1 MQTREERLRTLQ
13 ENPNIS
19 VLIIGAGIN
28 GIGTFRD
35 LALQGVD
42 VVLVDKGDYCSGTS
56 AASSHM
62 VHGGI
67 RYLENGEFRL
77 VREAVQERNRLLKIA
92 PHLVKPLPTTFPIF
106 KWFSG
111 LFNAPLKFLG
121 LLDRPSERGAI
132 VIKLGMLLYDYYTR
146 RQKTVPKHVFR
157 NRAES
162 TALFPAINSEVI
174 YTATYYDAAM
184 PSPERIAIE
193 LVQDAVA
200 ANDRAI
206 PLNYVSLLSAAGGT
220 VSLKDEIGG
229 GTVQVNLEIVVN
241 AAGPW
246 IDLVNGSMGRET
258 NFISG
263 TKGSHLILEH
273 PELRRAIGENEFFF
287 ENEDGRIVLIF
298 PLLDKVMIGT
308 SDIRVNDLEEIAI
321 TDEEIDYFFTMIGR
335 VFPNIHVDRSQIVY
349 TFSGV
354 RPLQRTEGGATGQIS
369 REHIV
374 QITEPREDLAF
385 PVLSLVGGKW
395 TSFRAFSEQSSDL
408 ILERLERSR
417 KVSTANLPIGG
428 SKGYP
433 SNSAEKDAY
442 FKNLL
447 KTYPIERQHL
457 EGLFE
462 TYGTRVEELL
472 EDYGA
477 EASRMLKTVP
487 EISLGEMKF
496 ILAKEDV
503 IHLDDLILRRTML
516 GKLGRITSAGLQEIA
531 QICGEVLGWSD
542 QESHNEIDRF
552 ADILRDEHKM
562 NFNEFVG
569 G

>member
-1 MQTREERLRTLQ
+1 
-13 ENPNIS
+13 
-19 VLIIGAGIN
+19 
-28 GIGTFRD
+28 
-35 LALQGVD
+35 
-42 VVLVDKGDYCSGTS
+42 
-56 AASSHM
+56 M

-77 VREAVQERNRLLKIA
+77 VREAVQERNRLLENA

-157 NRAES
+157 NRKES
-162 TALFPAINSEVI
+162 TDLFPAINKDVI
-174 YTATYYDAAM
+174 FTATYYDGAM

-206 PLNYVSLLSAAGGT
+206 PLNFVSLQSVNGKT

-229 GTVQVNLEIVVN
+229 GPVQVKPEIVVN

-308 SDIRVNDLEEIAI
+308 SDIRVDDLEEIAI

-354 RPLQRTEGGATGQIS
+354 RPLQCTEGGATGQIS
-369 REHIV
+369 RDHIV
-374 QITEPREDLAF
+374 RVTEPGEALAF
-385 PVLSLVGGKW
+385 PLLSLVGGKW
-395 TSFRAFSEQSSDL
+395 TSFRAFSEQAADL
-408 ILERLERSR
+408 VLERLGRSR
-417 KVSTANLPIGG
+417 KISTANLPIGG

-447 KTYPIERQHL
+447 KTYPIERQRL
-457 EGLFE
+457 EQLFE

-477 EASRMLKTVP
+477 EASTMLKTVP
-487 EISLGEMKF
+487 EISVGEIKF
-496 ILAKEDV
+496 ILTKEDV
-503 IHLDDLILRRTML
+503 AHLDDLILRRTML

-531 QICGEVLGWSD
+531 QICGEVLGWSH